1 MLAPAPPAPPS
12 GGIIAAARDGMNLA
26 EAAAAAGVHRTTI
39 SRWVSGG
46 VDGLKLRSVKVGGRR
61 RVTRGDLEA
70 FLTALT
76 RGAAA

>member
-1 MLAPAPPAPPS
+1 MPAALSAPS
-12 GGIIAAARDGMNLA
+12 TGGIIAAARDGLNLA
-26 EAAAAAGVHRTTI
+26 EVAAEAGVHPSTV

-70 FLTALT
+70 FVTALT
-76 RGAAA
+76 RGVAA